1 MTAAYRESFTVSQL
15 HIDCHG
21 FAKPSVLLYFAQEVA
36 GRHCQAL
43 VPEQPEHLFWAL
55 SRNKVQFTRIPALGE
70 TITLETWPL
79 PATRVAYPRST
90 IAYDEMGNEVFRAI
104 SLWVLMDKNTRSM
117 VLPNKSGVNVPGIV
131 RGNELSVP
139 RSILPVTLQN
149 QINRKVCFTDLDQ
162 NMHMNN
168 TRYLDWVED
177 LLPSVFWK
185 VHPVK
190 ELTVCYLNEALEG
203 QTLSVNWELLD
214 GPCLQVEAMRK
225 DENKTEKLER
235 VFSCQLIF

>member
-1 MTAAYRESFTVSQL
+1 MRTYRKSFTISQL
-15 HIDCHG
+15 HTDCYG
-21 FAKPSVLLYFAQEVA
+21 NAKPSVLLYFAQEIA
-36 GRHCQAL
+36 GEHCQAL
-43 VPEQPEHLFWAL
+43 VPQQPEHLFWAL
-55 SRNKVQFTRIPALGE
+55 SRNKVQFTRIPTLGE

-90 IAYDEMGNEVFRAI
+90 IAYDEKGNEVFRAI
-104 SLWVLMDKNTRSM
+104 GLWVLMDKTTRNM
-117 VLPNKSGVNVPGIV
+117 VLPQKSGVDVPGTV
-131 RGNELSVP
+131 MGSELAAP
-139 RSILPVTLQN
+139 RSILPVPLQN
-149 QINRKVCFTDLDQ
+149 QSCRRVSYTDLDQ

-177 LLPSVFWK
+177 LLPSAFWK
-185 VHPVK
+185 VHPLK

-214 GPCLQVEAMRK
+214 GPCLQVETLRK
-225 DENKTEKLER
+225 DENEKEKLER